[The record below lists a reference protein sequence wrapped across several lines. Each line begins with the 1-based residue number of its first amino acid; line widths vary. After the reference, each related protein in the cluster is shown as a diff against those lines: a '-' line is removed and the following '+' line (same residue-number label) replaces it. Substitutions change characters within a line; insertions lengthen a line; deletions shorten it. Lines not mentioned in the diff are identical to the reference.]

1 LIAQKN
7 FLTILIATIAV
18 SAVIIINPISDDES
32 DFTHFTFDAV
42 HLKDKN
48 SVLITFVDETGK
60 SSFAVL
66 EILGMEK
73 TFHKEFELTN
83 SSFSQLVSLD
93 NVPKYGWKTTPVT
106 LEITYDEFNII
117 KMKTEIHDENQPS
130 PEIIFGL
137 MIN

>member
-1 LIAQKN
+1 MIKQKN
-7 FLTILIATIAV
+7 FLTILILTIV
-18 SAVIIINPISDDES
+18 VRIVIIINPISDDKS
-32 DFTHFTFDAV
+32 DFSHFKFDAV

-48 SVLITFVDETGK
+48 LILITFVDETRK

-73 TFHKEFELTN
+73 TFHKEFEITN
-83 SSFSQLVSLD
+83 SSFSQSVSLD

-130 PEIIFGL
+130 PMIIFGSD
-137 MIN
+137 N

>member
-1 LIAQKN
+1 M
-7 FLTILIATIAV
+7 
-18 SAVIIINPISDDES
+18 
-32 DFTHFTFDAV
+32 
-42 HLKDKN
+42 KDKN

-73 TFHKEFELTN
+73 TFHKEFEITN
-83 SSFSQLVSLD
+83 SSFSQSVSLE

-130 PEIIFGL
+130 PMIIFGSD
-137 MIN
+137 N